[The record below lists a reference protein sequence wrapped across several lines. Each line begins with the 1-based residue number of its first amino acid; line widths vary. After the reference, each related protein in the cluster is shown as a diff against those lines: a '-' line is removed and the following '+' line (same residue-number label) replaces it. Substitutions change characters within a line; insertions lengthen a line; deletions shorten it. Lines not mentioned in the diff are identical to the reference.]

1 MSPGCARV
9 MIAAMDLNI
18 AGAPAA
24 TRAPRLGITVAWM
37 GVGISGALMA
47 VLHGQSF
54 PSPYSQTISTY
65 GVGPLSQVYM
75 WALVALGVGS
85 LAFLA
90 GMVRWEAPYSP
101 LAWTCVGIWSG
112 GLLLAGVLPMDTTS
126 TERTPFG
133 MLHNLA
139 AVAAFL
145 GLPTAG
151 MVLGKRYRAHP
162 QYSGYA
168 RASRRLGIF
177 GFVMLF
183 AFGVSFFGMMEPAL
197 IDWFPGP
204 NPVGITERLLV
215 VGEVVL
221 LAVLMRWSAEITR
234 TIRTT

>member
-1 MSPGCARV
+1 
-9 MIAAMDLNI
+9 MIAGMDLNLT
-18 AGAPAA
+18 GAPAA
-24 TRAPRLGITVAWM
+24 TRVPRVGITVAWL
-37 GVGISGALMA
+37 GVGVSVSLMA
-47 VLHGQSF
+47 VLHSQPF

-75 WALVALGVGS
+75 WSLVALGVGS

-151 MVLGKRYRAHP
+151 LVLGRRYREHP
-162 QYSGYA
+162 RYGGYA
-168 RASRRLGIF
+168 RLSRRLGIF

-183 AFGVSFFGMMEPAL
+183 LFGVSFFGMMEPL
-197 IDWFPGP
+197 LVDWFPGP
-204 NPVGITERLLV
+204 NPVGLTERLLV

-221 LAVLMRWSAEITR
+221 LAVLMRWSSEVTR
-234 TIRTT
+234 TVRIT

>member
-1 MSPGCARV
+1 
-9 MIAAMDLNI
+9 MDLNI

-24 TRAPRLGITVAWM
+24 TRAPRMGITVAWV
-37 GVGISGALMA
+37 GVGVSGVLMA
-47 VLHGQSF
+47 VLHSQPF

-65 GVGPLSQVYM
+65 GVGPSSQLYM

-112 GLLLAGVLPMDTTS
+112 GLLMAGVLPMDTTS

-133 MLHNLA
+133 MLHNFA

-145 GLPTAG
+145 GLPVAG
-151 MVLGKRYRAHP
+151 IALGKRYRGHP
-162 QYSGYA
+162 EFGGYA
-168 RASRRLGIF
+168 RLSTRLGVF
-177 GFVMLF
+177 GFVMLA

-215 VGEVVL
+215 LGEVAL
-221 LAVLMRWSAEITR
+221 LVVIMKWSSEITR
-234 TIRTT
+234 AVRAT